1 MKYPIL
7 LDIIKFCVDNNV
19 DIPGDLVHDLVSIGA
34 LKTYDYYLGKLQ
46 SLVKTLYS
54 GAIGGEFIPIMDN
67 LVRGQIAN
75 AYETAWVDSGFELP
89 PQDYIKSAFEAM
101 YQDQRS
107 YIDGFYKDI
116 VDAKIDQ
123 TPIEPLLSR
132 AELWAN
138 QWNTA
143 YNDGLRLV
151 SVEMGGKLVWRLGA
165 TEEHCSTCAT
175 LNGIVAFASEWDQSG
190 VKPQNAP
197 NGLLE
202 CGGWR
207 CDCSLEGTDKRRSP
221 NALARILDA
230 ATSANL

>member
-7 LDIIKFCVDNNV
+7 IDIIKFCVDNNV

-54 GAIGGEFIPIMDN
+54 GAIGGEFVPIMDN
-67 LVRGQIAN
+67 LVKGQIAN
-75 AYETAWVDSGFELP
+75 AYESAWVDSGFELP

-107 YIDGFYKDI
+107 YIDAFYKDI

-151 SVEMGGKLVWRLGA
+151 SVEMGGKLMWHEGDTVDKCNTCVRLD
-165 TEEHCSTCAT
+165 
-175 LNGIVAFASEWDQSG
+175 GIVMFAREWEELG
-190 VKPQNAP
+190 VHPQGGP
-197 NGLLE
+197 NPLLE
-202 CGGWR
+202 CQGFR
-207 CDCSLEGTDKRRSP
+207 CGCSLEPTDRRRSP
-221 NALARILDA
+221 RAFDTVMNIVGK
-230 ATSANL
+230 

>member
-1 MKYPIL
+1 MYPSL
-7 LDIIKFCVDNNV
+7 IKTIDYLISKNV
-19 DIPGDLVHDLVSIGA
+19 EIPSDVLIDMHSIGI
-34 LKTYDYYLGKLQ
+34 KTYDYYLGKLQ

-54 GAIGGEFIPIMDN
+54 GAIGGEFVSIMDN
-67 LVRGQIAN
+67 LVKGQIAN

-89 PQDYIKSAFEAM
+89 PADYIKSM

-107 YIDGFYKDI
+107 FIDGFYKDI

-151 SVEMGGKLVWRLGA
+151 SVEMGGKLMWHEGDTVDKCNTCVRLD
-165 TEEHCSTCAT
+165 
-175 LNGIVAFASEWDQSG
+175 GIVMFAREWEELG
-190 VKPQNAP
+190 VHPQGGP
-197 NGLLE
+197 NPLLE
-202 CGGWR
+202 CQGFR
-207 CDCSLEGTDKRRSP
+207 CGCSLEPTDRRRSP
-221 NALARILDA
+221 RAFDTVMNIVGK
-230 ATSANL
+230 

>member
-54 GAIGGEFIPIMDN
+54 GAIGGEFVSIMDN
-67 LVRGQIAN
+67 LVKGQIAN

-107 YIDGFYKDI
+107 FIDGFYKDI

-165 TEEHCSTCAT
+165 TEQHCPTCAT
-175 LNGIVAFASEWDQSG
+175 LNGIVAFASEWDESG

-197 NGLLE
+197 NSALT

-221 NALARILDA
+221 NALSRILDA